1 MSGDRERAQA
11 ALSSL
16 QALRD
21 FRLKMAEVV
30 RFDRLAMGVLDAH
43 RDKLLLHEE
52 TDDGGEVKLVAALS
66 TADEP
71 LADALAG
78 PGPVVAPASETPA
91 PEGGGDSSSM
101 LVIPVPVYGRAAAAV
116 RLLRLNSEP
125 FTLDDGARA
134 AELVAQHADVL
145 RQLVL
150 YLRTELA
157 EIAARRN
164 YEQLVAFSRVGNLIV
179 QEKDLDRICNFFMEA
194 LKENSVFRRGILTLL
209 DDDLKGCKWFFFGMG
224 DEEIEYFHS
233 HATGLM
239 TRQQRAR
246 IFQEKY
252 RISNS
257 YFMPE
262 SAGFRDWGVRHRE
275 DDGTMVDW
283 GPNDFLFIPLYGS
296 HKRLVGIVSVDDPDD
311 GRVPTAEK
319 LSSLE
324 LFANQVAH
332 SIEEK
337 KLDQEVKKSTRKYRT
352 LVETM
357 NDGLVVMDLSERIT
371 LVNPTLRKLVGYR
384 LEEMV
389 GSTLYTFL
397 HESSRG
403 LVEAKGDERRLG
415 IKSRYE
421 VELLS
426 KEGTRIP
433 VLLSGAPLYEANKLV
448 GSFAVV
454 SDLREQ
460 RKAQLEFHKMHRE
473 IVATNEKLTCS
484 MESLKTTQEQL
495 VQAEKL
501 SAIGELVSGVAH
513 ELNNPLTGVLGYAQL
528 LLGRKVDDDV
538 RVRLETIY
546 SEAERCRKIVQN
558 LLTFARKHTP
568 AKVPVN
574 VNEIIQAT
582 VELRG
587 YQLRVDNIDVVNR
600 LDENLPQ
607 TMADAH
613 QLQQVLLN
621 LINNAHQAMVEN
633 EGKGRLVLSSGVE
646 DGRIIVTCADNGPGI
661 AGEHL
666 GRIFDPFFTTKEVGK
681 GTGLGLSLSY
691 GVMKEHGGTISV
703 RNLPE
708 GGTEFRLELP
718 VRVPE
723 AAVQVAGRRVPGRL
737 AAAGKRILVVDDEQ
751 TVLDLL
757 ADLLS
762 SRGHSVETAGNGQ
775 EALDLLTDRPEEFDL
790 VITDMKMPVMDG
802 RSFHARLKARDAEM
816 ATRMIFAT
824 GDTVSEE
831 ARAFLDSTGNPV
843 VSKPFRLEEMED
855 VIEQLF
861 GPEAGESATPLKDA

>member
-1 MSGDRERAQA
+1 MSGDPGRLPAAMA
-11 ALSSL
+11 ALE
-16 QALRD
+16 ALRD
-21 FRLKMAEVV
+21 FRLKMAELVG
-30 RFDRLAMGVLDAH
+30 FDRLAMGVLDAH

-52 TDDGGEVKLVAALS
+52 ADDGAGVKLVAALS
-66 TADEP
+66 TTAAS
-71 LADALAG
+71 LADAMAG
-78 PGPVVAPASETPA
+78 PGAVVAPAGETPA
-91 PEGGGDSSSM
+91 PEGGGESSSM

-116 RLLRLNSEP
+116 RLLRLNSPP

-134 AELVAQHADVL
+134 GKLVAQHAHVL
-145 RQLVL
+145 RELVL

-233 HATGLM
+233 HATSKM

-246 IFQEKY
+246 IFQEKF
-252 RISNS
+252 RLGNS
-257 YFMPE
+257 YFLPE
-262 SAGFRDWGVRHRE
+262 SAGFSDWGVRHRE

-311 GRVPTAEK
+311 GRVPTAEM

-371 LVNPTLRKLVGYR
+371 LVNPTLCKLVGYR

-397 HESSRG
+397 HEASRG

-421 VELLS
+421 MELLS

-513 ELNNPLTGVLGYAQL
+513 ELNNPLTGVLGYSQL
-528 LLGRKVDDDV
+528 LLGRKVDDYV
-538 RVRLETIY
+538 RARLKTIY

-568 AKVPVN
+568 AKTPVN

-582 VELRG
+582 LELRA
-587 YQLRVDNIDVVNR
+587 YQLRVDNIEVENR

-621 LINNAHQAMVEN
+621 LINNAHQAMVESK
-633 EGKGRLVLSSGVE
+633 GRGRLVLSSGVE
-646 DGRIIVTCADNGPGI
+646 NDTIIVTCTDNGPGI
-661 AGEHL
+661 ASEHL

-691 GVMKEHGGTISV
+691 GVMREHGGTISV
-703 RNLPE
+703 RNIPE

-718 VRVPE
+718 VRLPQ
-723 AAVQVAGRRVPGRL
+723 AAGQATGRRSPGRL
-737 AAAGKRILVVDDEQ
+737 APAGKRILVVDDEQ

-757 ADLLS
+757 AD
-762 SRGHSVETAGNGQ
+762 
-775 EALDLLTDRPEEFDL
+775 
-790 VITDMKMPVMDG
+790 
-802 RSFHARLKARDAEM
+802 
-816 ATRMIFAT
+816 
-824 GDTVSEE
+824 
-831 ARAFLDSTGNPV
+831 
-843 VSKPFRLEEMED
+843 
-855 VIEQLF
+855 
-861 GPEAGESATPLKDA
+861 